1 MKRKD
6 SDKELEE
13 LKKRIE
19 KTVGADEIERIN
31 EIVELS
37 YQYDEKKTYKI
48 TYNTIK

>member
-13 LKKRIE
+13 LKKWIE
-19 KTVGADEIERIN
+19 KIVGADEIERIN

-37 YQYDEKKTYKI
+37 YQYDEEKTYKI